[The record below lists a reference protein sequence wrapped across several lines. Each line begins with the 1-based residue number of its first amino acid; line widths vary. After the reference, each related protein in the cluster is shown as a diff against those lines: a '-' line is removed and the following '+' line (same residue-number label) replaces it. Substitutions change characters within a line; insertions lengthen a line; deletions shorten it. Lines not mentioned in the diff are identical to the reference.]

1 MEEVQSL
8 YEKKIDAMMSKMFGD
23 GDSQL
28 KAITKLTLMNNVLTE
43 DMKHTLIAL
52 REQQLKEA
60 QMINEEMTMT
70 LDASGNV
77 VPISAPLITNDE
89 MHKLDNF
96 DIPELDDE
104 ELSPRQQDIKVIYH
118 DIVTDD
124 RDN

>member
-1 MEEVQSL
+1 MEECQSL
-8 YEKKIDAMMSKMFGD
+8 YEKKIDAMMCKMFGD

-60 QMINEEMTMT
+60 QIINEEMTMT

-77 VPISAPLITNDE
+77 VPI
-89 MHKLDNF
+89 
-96 DIPELDDE
+96 E
-104 ELSPRQQDIKVIYH
+104 ELSPRQQDIKITYH
-118 DIVTDD
+118 DTVEEDD

>member
-60 QMINEEMTMT
+60 QMINEELTMT

-77 VPISAPLITNDE
+77 VPIS
-89 MHKLDNF
+89 
-96 DIPELDDE
+96 

>member
-8 YEKKIDAMMSKMFGD
+8 YEKKIDTMMSKMFGD

-60 QMINEEMTMT
+60 QIINEEMTMT

-77 VPISAPLITNDE
+77 VPI
-89 MHKLDNF
+89 
-96 DIPELDDE
+96 E

-118 DIVTDD
+118 DTVEDD

>member
-1 MEEVQSL
+1 MEEVQSM

-77 VPISAPLITNDE
+77 VPI
-89 MHKLDNF
+89 
-96 DIPELDDE
+96 E

-118 DIVTDD
+118 DTVEDD

>member
-77 VPISAPLITNDE
+77 VPI
-89 MHKLDNF
+89 
-96 DIPELDDE
+96 E

>member
-28 KAITKLTLMNNVLTE
+28 KAITKMTLMNNVLTD
-43 DMKHTLIAL
+43 DMKQTLIAM
-52 REQQLKEA
+52 REQQRKEA
-60 QMINEEMTMT
+60 EMINEEMTMT

-77 VPISAPLITNDE
+77 VPI
-89 MHKLDNF
+89 
-96 DIPELDDE
+96 
-104 ELSPRQQDIKVIYH
+104 ELSPRQQDIKITH
-118 DIVTDD
+118 DTVKEDD

>member
-1 MEEVQSL
+1 MEEVQSM

-60 QMINEEMTMT
+60 QIINEEMTMT

-77 VPISAPLITNDE
+77 VPI
-89 MHKLDNF
+89 
-96 DIPELDDE
+96 E

>member
-28 KAITKLTLMNNVLTE
+28 KAITKLTLMNNVLTD
-43 DMKHTLIAL
+43 DMKQTLIAL

-60 QMINEEMTMT
+60 EMINEEMTMT

-77 VPISAPLITNDE
+77 VPVS
-89 MHKLDNF
+89 
-96 DIPELDDE
+96 
-104 ELSPRQQDIKVIYH
+104 ELSPRQQDMKKTYRDTVE
-118 DIVTDD
+118 DD
-124 RDN
+124 GDN

>member
-1 MEEVQSL
+1 MEECQSL
-8 YEKKIDAMMSKMFGD
+8 YEKKVDAMMTKMFGD

-28 KAITKLTLMNNVLTE
+28 KAITKLTLMNTVLTE
-43 DMKHTLIAL
+43 DMKQTLVAL

-77 VPISAPLITNDE
+77 VPI
-89 MHKLDNF
+89 
-96 DIPELDDE
+96 E
-104 ELSPRQQDIKVIYH
+104 ELSPRQQDIKITYH
-118 DIVTDD
+118 DTVEEDD

>member
-8 YEKKIDAMMSKMFGD
+8 YEKKIDTMMSKMFGD

-77 VPISAPLITNDE
+77 VPI
-89 MHKLDNF
+89 
-96 DIPELDDE
+96 E

>member
-8 YEKKIDAMMSKMFGD
+8 YEKKIDTMMSKMFGD

-77 VPISAPLITNDE
+77 VPI
-89 MHKLDNF
+89 
-96 DIPELDDE
+96 E
-104 ELSPRQQDIKVIYH
+104 ELSPRQQDIKITYH
-118 DIVTDD
+118 DTVEDD

>member
-60 QMINEEMTMT
+60 QIINEEMTMT

-77 VPISAPLITNDE
+77 VPI
-89 MHKLDNF
+89 
-96 DIPELDDE
+96 E

-118 DIVTDD
+118 DTVEDD

>member
-8 YEKKIDAMMSKMFGD
+8 YEKKVDAMMSKMFGD

-43 DMKHTLIAL
+43 DMKQTLIAL

-104 ELSPRQQDIKVIYH
+104 DIKITHYTVEE
-118 DIVTDD
+118 DD